1 MDKKQQLEIR
11 NLGNL
16 QLRQEGDSRL
26 IEGCA
31 IVFNSVSEDLGF
43 REIIESTAI
52 SQDLIDNSD
61 IYLNFNHDDDKILG
75 RWNKGHGSLN
85 VELRK
90 NGVYFSIEA
99 PKNDLGDTVLE
110 YLKRGDVDKCSF
122 CFWIDHDDEEAE
134 TWTYEDGVAIRT
146 IHKIAGLHDL
156 SIVWTP
162 AYSETTVSARSLEK
176 LNELRAK
183 QEEDKEKKED
193 EPKKCESKSE
203 DEPKKCESKSEDE
216 PKKCESKSEDEH
228 KKCESRS
235 EDEPTDEPNDDKD
248 NDMDDPD
255 DDKDNPDN
263 EENTPDDKE
272 VDPDKDK
279 EDKEDNPDKK
289 EQKSKINTHNIMSE
303 KKFNLLSAIRSIA
316 ENKPLDPEVQAVV
329 DAGKSEMRNAG
340 LSVNGQLQIP
350 AETRAAVTVTTEGED
365 VVVTDFANILEP
377 LRTKNVLVESGAHI
391 LTGLVGD
398 LQIPAMGAENV
409 NWEGETDPAQDGAS
423 TFTNVKLTPHRLS
436 AYIDIS
442 KQFLVQDSLGA
453 EALIRRDL
461 VAAIQSKLEST
472 IFSTDATDGSKPAG
486 IFHGVTPTKVTD
498 FKGLCT
504 LESDVEDANF
514 YAPSKYIVSPKAKAA
529 MRAMAKST
537 KSTQLVMEGDNI
549 DGTPVLSTGHIAKDT
564 FAYGDW
570 SQLYVGQWGAIDL
583 TVDPYT
589 KAADG
594 QVRLVVNCFFD
605 FKLVRPKAVVY
616 GTTAAV

>member
-1 MDKKQQLEIR
+1 MDKQLEKR
-11 NLGNL
+11 SFE
-16 QLRQEGDSRL
+16 LRVQNSDSRL
-26 IEGCA
+26 ITGKA
-31 IVFNSVSEDLGF
+31 ICFDSMSENIGF
-43 REIIESTAI
+43 REIISKGAI
-52 SQDLIDNSD
+52 TQELIDSSD
-61 IYLNFNHDDDKILG
+61 IYFTFNHSMDKVLA
-75 RWNKGHGSLN
+75 RWNKGEGSLKI
-85 VELRK
+85 ELK
-90 NGVYFSIEA
+90 DDGVYFSTEA
-99 PKNDLGDTVLE
+99 PNTDLGNEVLE
-110 YLKRGDVDKCSF
+110 YIRRGDANKCSF
-122 CFWIDHDDEEAE
+122 AFYMSGNDEDE
-134 TWTYEDGVAIRT
+134 TWTKTEDGEVLRT
-146 IHKIAGLHDL
+146 INHIAGLCDV
-156 SIVWTP
+156 SVVFTP
-162 AYSETTVSARSLEK
+162 AYDETTVSARSLEK
-176 LNELRAK
+176 LNELR
-183 QEEDKEKKED
+183 EKKED
-193 EPKKCESKSE
+193 EPQKCESKKEDEPNDEPQKCESKKEEEPQNEPESKSE
-203 DEPKKCESKSEDE
+203 DTPEPDKE
-216 PKKCESKSEDEH
+216 
-228 KKCESRS
+228 
-235 EDEPTDEPNDDKD
+235 NDT
-248 NDMDDPD
+248 D
-255 DDKDNPDN
+255 DDKDDTDNPEDN
-263 EENTPDDKE
+263 PDDKE

-279 EDKEDNPDKK
+279 DEDPKDKET
-289 EQKSKINTHNIMSE
+289 KSKINTHNIMSE

-350 AETRAAVTVTTEGED
+350 AETRAAVTVTAEGED

-377 LRTKNVLVESGAHI
+377 LRTKNVLAESGAHL

-461 VAAIQSKLEST
+461 VNAIQSKLEAT
-472 IFSTDATDGSKPAG
+472 IFSTDAADGSKPAG
-486 IFHGVTPTKVTD
+486 IFNGEVATKVTD

-514 YAPSKYIVSPKAKAA
+514 YGPAKYIVSPKAKAA

-549 DGTPVLSTGHIAKDT
+549 DGTPVLSTGHMAKDT

-616 GTTAAV
+616 GTTAAD

>member
-1 MDKKQQLEIR
+1 MTKEQLEKR
-11 NLGNL
+11 SFE
-16 QLRQEGDSRL
+16 LRVQNSDSRL
-26 IEGCA
+26 ITGKA
-31 IVFNSVSEDLGF
+31 ICFDSMSEDLGF
-43 REIIESTAI
+43 REIISKGAI
-52 SQDLIDNSD
+52 TQELIDSSD
-61 IYLNFNHDDDKILG
+61 IYFTFNHSMDKVLA
-75 RWNKGHGSLN
+75 RWNKGEGSLKI
-85 VELRK
+85 ELK
-90 NGVYFSIEA
+90 DDGVYFSTEA
-99 PKNDLGDTVLE
+99 PNTDLGNEVLE
-110 YLKRGDVDKCSF
+110 YIRRGDANKCSF
-122 CFWIDHDDEEAE
+122 AFYMSGNDEDE
-134 TWTYEDGVAIRT
+134 TWTKTEDGEVLRT
-146 IHKIAGLHDL
+146 INHIAGLCDV
-156 SIVWTP
+156 SVVFNP
-162 AYSETTVSARSLEK
+162 AYDETTVSARSLEK

-183 QEEDKEKKED
+183 QEEEKKED

-203 DEPKKCESKSEDE
+203 DEPNDDPKDEPNDDPKDE
-216 PKKCESKSEDEH
+216 PKD
-228 KKCESRS
+228 
-235 EDEPTDEPNDDKD
+235 DDKD
-248 NDMDDPD
+248 NDMDNPD

-263 EENTPDDKE
+263 EENTNDDKE

-279 EDKEDNPDKK
+279 DEDPKDKET
-289 EQKSKINTHNIMSE
+289 KSKINTHNIMSE

-350 AETRAAVTVTTEGED
+350 AETRAAVTVTAEGED

-377 LRTKNVLVESGAHI
+377 LRTKNVLAESGAHL

-461 VAAIQSKLEST
+461 VNAIQSKLEAT
-472 IFSTDATDGSKPAG
+472 IFSTDAADGSKPAG
-486 IFHGVTPTKVTD
+486 IFNGKVPTKVTD

-514 YAPSKYIVSPKAKAA
+514 YGPAKYIVSPKAKAA

-549 DGTPVLSTGHIAKDT
+549 DGTPVLSTGHIAKNT

-589 KAADG
+589 KAAAG
-594 QVRLVVNCFFD
+594 QVRLVINAFFD

-616 GTTAAV
+616 GTTAGE

>member
-1 MDKKQQLEIR
+1 MNKEQLEIR
-11 NLGNL
+11 SLGNL
-16 QLRQEGDSRL
+16 ELRQEGDSRL

-61 IYLNFNHDDDKILG
+61 IYLNFNHDDDKIIG
-75 RWNKGHGSLN
+75 RSNCGKGSLN

-90 NGVYFSIEA
+90 DGVYFSIEA

-122 CFWIDHDDEEAE
+122 CFWIDCDDEEAE

-193 EPKKCESKSE
+193 EPKKCESNSE
-203 DEPKKCESKSEDE
+203 DERKKCESKSEDE
-216 PKKCESKSEDEH
+216 PK
-228 KKCESRS
+228 
-235 EDEPTDEPNDDKD
+235 DEPTDEPKDEPKDDDPD
-248 NDMDDPD
+248 NDMDNPD
-255 DDKDNPDN
+255 DDKDDTDNPED
-263 EENTPDDKE
+263 TPDDKE

-279 EDKEDNPDKK
+279 EDKENNPDKK

-350 AETRAAVTVTTEGED
+350 SESRAAVTVTAEGED

-377 LRTKNVLVESGAHI
+377 LRTKNVLVDSGAHI

-409 NWEGETDPAQDGAS
+409 NWEGETDPATDGAS

-461 VAAIQSKLEST
+461 VNAIQSKLEAT
-472 IFSTDATDGSKPAG
+472 IFSTDAADGSKPAG
-486 IFHGVTPTKVTD
+486 IFNGVTPTKVTD

-514 YAPSKYIVSPKAKAA
+514 YGPAKYIVSPKAKAA

-549 DGTPVLSTGHIAKDT
+549 DGTPVLSTGHIAKDA

-616 GTTAAV
+616 GTTAGE

>member
-1 MDKKQQLEIR
+1 MHKEQLEVR

-75 RWNKGHGSLN
+75 RSNCGKGSLN

-90 NGVYFSIEA
+90 DGVYFSIEA

-122 CFWIDHDDEEAE
+122 CFWMDLDDEEAE
-134 TWTYEDGVAIRT
+134 TWTYEDGVALRT
-146 IHKIAGLHDL
+146 IHKIAGLHDV
-156 SIVWTP
+156 SIVWEP
-162 AYSETTVSARSLEK
+162 AYDTTQVSARSLEK

-193 EPKKCESKSE
+193 EPQKCESKSE
-203 DEPKKCESKSEDE
+203 DEPK
-216 PKKCESKSEDEH
+216 
-228 KKCESRS
+228 
-235 EDEPTDEPNDDKD
+235 DEPTDEPKDEPKDDDPD

-255 DDKDNPDN
+255 DDKDDTDNP
-263 EENTPDDKE
+263 ENTPDDKE
-272 VDPDKDK
+272 VEPKPEDEPDKDK
-279 EDKEDNPDKK
+279 EDNPNKK

-350 AETRAAVTVTTEGED
+350 SETRAAVTVTAEGED

-409 NWEGETDPAQDGAS
+409 NWEGETDACQDGAS

-461 VAAIQSKLEST
+461 VNAIQSKLEAT
-472 IFSTDATDGSKPAG
+472 IFSKDAADGSKPAG
-486 IFHGVTPTKVTD
+486 IFNGVSPTKVTD

-537 KSTQLVMEGDNI
+537 KSTQLVLEGDNI
-549 DGTPVLSTGHIAKDT
+549 DGVPVLSTGHMAKDT

-616 GTTAAV
+616 GTTAGE

>member
-1 MDKKQQLEIR
+1 MHKEQLEIR
-11 NLGNL
+11 SLGNL
-16 QLRQEGDSRL
+16 ELRQEGDSRL

-75 RWNKGHGSLN
+75 RSNCGKGSLN

-122 CFWIDHDDEEAE
+122 CFWVDPDDEEAE
-134 TWTYEDGVAIRT
+134 TWTYEDGIAIRT

-156 SIVWTP
+156 SIVWNP

-183 QEEDKEKKED
+183 QEEEKKEDEPKKCESNSEDEPND

-203 DEPKKCESKSEDE
+203 DEPK
-216 PKKCESKSEDEH
+216 
-228 KKCESRS
+228 
-235 EDEPTDEPNDDKD
+235 D
-248 NDMDDPD
+248 NDMDDPED
-255 DDKDNPDN
+255 
-263 EENTPDDKE
+263 TPDDKE
-272 VDPDKDK
+272 VDPDEDPKDK
-279 EDKEDNPDKK
+279 ET
-289 EQKSKINTHNIMSE
+289 KSKINTHNIMSE

-350 AETRAAVTVTTEGED
+350 SESRAAVTVTAEGED

-377 LRTKNVLVESGAHI
+377 LRTKNVLAESGAHL

-409 NWEGETDPAQDGAS
+409 NWEGETDSCQDGAS

-461 VAAIQSKLEST
+461 VNAIQSKLEAT
-472 IFSTDATDGSKPAG
+472 IFSTDAADGSKPAG
-486 IFHGVTPTKVTD
+486 IFNGVSPTKVTD

-504 LESDVEDANF
+504 LESNVEDANF
-514 YAPSKYIVSPKAKAA
+514 YGPAKYIVSPKAKAA

-537 KSTQLVMEGDNI
+537 KSTQLVLEGDNI
-549 DGTPVLSTGHIAKDT
+549 DGVPVLSTGHIAKDA

-616 GTTAAV
+616 GTTAGE